1 MMRYISWGEIS
12 YAKCRESKKSK
23 RFSLGCDFTEQIFT
37 GEIPR
42 VDSTGVL
49 REGVII
55 TVLWFNLSKKIIDK
69 TANRRPKKVEI
80 MVPLKYSS
88 NFWKTLG
95 MPLVNC
101 EINLI
106 LTWIDKCL
114 LSNDKKATTF
124 VITNTK
130 LYVPVATLSTQDNAK
145 LPEKLKSG
153 FKRTIN
159 WKKYDA
165 KVSVQTPNPY

>member
-1 MMRYISWGEIS
+1 M
-12 YAKCRESKKSK
+12 
-23 RFSLGCDFTEQIFT
+23 
-37 GEIPR
+37 
-42 VDSTGVL
+42 
-49 REGVII
+49 
-55 TVLWFNLSKKIIDK
+55 LWFNLSKKIIDK
-69 TANRRPKKVEI
+69 TTNRHPKKVEI
-80 MVPLKYSS
+80 MVPLKYLS
-88 NFWKTLG
+88 NFWKTLDT
-95 MPLVNC
+95 PLANC

-130 LYVPVATLSTQDNAK
+130 LYAPVATLSTQDNAK

-165 KVSVQTPNPY
+165 KVSAQTPNPY